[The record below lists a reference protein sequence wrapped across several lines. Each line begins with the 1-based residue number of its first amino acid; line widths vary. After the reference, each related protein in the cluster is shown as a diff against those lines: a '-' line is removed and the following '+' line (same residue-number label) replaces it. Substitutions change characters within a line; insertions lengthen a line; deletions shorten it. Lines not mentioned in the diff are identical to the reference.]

1 MSKVLVTGA
10 GGFIGSHLVE
20 CLVRRGHEVRAFVNY
35 NSRGLGGWLDFCHRD
50 VDGNFEVF
58 SGDIRDAWNVK
69 TSMVGCDAVLHLA
82 ALIAIPYS
90 YVAPKSY
97 IETNIV
103 GTLNVLQ
110 AARELDVSRVVHT
123 STSEVYGSAV
133 YVPIDEGHRV
143 LGQSPYSASKIGA
156 DQLAYSFF
164 TSYQLPIVTL
174 RPFNTFGPRQSMR
187 AVIPSIIKQL
197 LDGNSNLKL
206 GSLKPTRNFNFVD
219 DTVAGFVAALNS
231 EGCEGETINIGSNY
245 EVSIEDLAILLGKIA
260 KIEVTISEDENR
272 IRPDDSEVWRLA
284 ADSRKASQLLNWQPE
299 YVGVDGFS
307 VALER
312 TFEWFSLASNRALY
326 QSGNYNL

>member
-1 MSKVLVTGA
+1 
-10 GGFIGSHLVE
+10 
-20 CLVRRGHEVRAFVNY
+20 
-35 NSRGLGGWLDFCHRD
+35 
-50 VDGNFEVF
+50 
-58 SGDIRDAWNVK
+58 
-69 TSMVGCDAVLHLA
+69 MVGCDAVLHLA

-97 IETNIV
+97 RNQYSWHLKCFA
-103 GTLNVLQ
+103 GC
-110 AARELDVSRVVHT
+110 RELDVSRVVHT

-219 DTVAGFVAALNS
+219 DTVAGFV
-231 EGCEGETINIGSNY
+231 
-245 EVSIEDLAILLGKIA
+245 VA
-260 KIEVTISEDENR
+260 KH
-272 IRPDDSEVWRLA
+272 
-284 ADSRKASQLLNWQPE
+284 
-299 YVGVDGFS
+299 
-307 VALER
+307 
-312 TFEWFSLASNRALY
+312 
-326 QSGNYNL
+326 

>member
-1 MSKVLVTGA
+1 
-10 GGFIGSHLVE
+10 
-20 CLVRRGHEVRAFVNY
+20 
-35 NSRGLGGWLDFCHRD
+35 
-50 VDGNFEVF
+50 
-58 SGDIRDAWNVK
+58 
-69 TSMVGCDAVLHLA
+69 
-82 ALIAIPYS
+82 
-90 YVAPKSY
+90 
-97 IETNIV
+97 
-103 GTLNVLQ
+103 
-110 AARELDVSRVVHT
+110 
-123 STSEVYGSAV
+123 
-133 YVPIDEGHRV
+133 
-143 LGQSPYSASKIGA
+143 
-156 DQLAYSFF
+156 
-164 TSYQLPIVTL
+164 
-174 RPFNTFGPRQSMR
+174 MR